1 MNVIV
6 ASSTGYTLNLLQ
18 FTAQK
23 VKQAQNDLLCKTKQ
37 RLRPCFFKKGKGE
50 CKALS
55 FTHPQ
60 EQEYLRHAT
69 NLSLENSTYFIGFQ
83 P

>member
-6 ASSTGYTLNLLQ
+6 ASSTGYTLNPLQ

-23 VKQAQNDLLCKTKQ
+23 VKQAQNDLLCKMKQ

-60 EQEYLRHAT
+60 E
-69 NLSLENSTYFIGFQ
+69 
-83 P
+83 